1 MSGFGR
7 KGMAGAP
14 QLTPGQ
20 AMALRAMPPAAAEPP
35 EAAVSPRL
43 AAFLAAER
51 AANRQVEPGLS
62 DVAIQTDLPSPPRPP
77 SSSKVTFPTS
87 DSKKSMLV
95 AYICWWFCSPLAA
108 HRFYLGAYRLA
119 FAMAGL
125 FWGGLMLGLVSSHQS
140 TFVVGGL
147 FMPPLWAA
155 MILVFMVWAVVDV
168 FLIPGL
174 TRRANGTQPELA
186 FT

>member
-7 KGMAGAP
+7 KGLVDGP

-20 AMALRAMPPAAAEPP
+20 AMALRASPMQTAVPQTED
-35 EAAVSPRL
+35 VSPQL

-51 AANRQVEPGLS
+51 ASNRQIEPGLS
-62 DVAIQTDLPSPPRPP
+62 DVAMQPPIPSGQRPTPP
-77 SSSKVTFPTS
+77 SASGLPAAPG
-87 DSKKSMLV
+87 KKSLLW
-95 AYICWWFCSPLAA
+95 AYIWWWFCAPLAA
-108 HRFYLGAYRLA
+108 HRFYLGAHRSA

-125 FWGGLMLGLVSSHQS
+125 MWGGLILGSFMSHQS
-140 TFVVGGL
+140 TIMLGGY

-155 MILVFMVWAVVDV
+155 MILVFMVWMVVDV

-174 TRRANGTQPELA
+174 VRKANEPRPELA